1 MSYFQTGEL
10 AALRTEYALSF
21 DRTCTV
27 PGTRTVTNAGDGTW
41 SEGTADDVALVP
53 CSFMAAAGNERV
65 VGGAVAQ
72 IGNYVMRFAWNLSLT
87 PRMTI
92 AVDAH
97 ADGRPAKTFQ
107 LVAPLDEAF
116 MVGQRWLATEG
127 G

>member
-1 MSYFQTGEL
+1 MSFFQTGEL

-27 PGTRTVTNAGDGTW
+27 PGASSVTNTGDGGW
-41 SEGTADDVALVP
+41 SEGTTGDTAGVP
-53 CSFMAAAGNERV
+53 CSFMAAAGNERL
-65 VGGAVAQ
+65 VGGAIAQ
-72 IGNYVMRFAWNLSLT
+72 VGNYILRFGWNVSLS
-87 PRMTI
+87 PKMTI
-92 AVDAH
+92 AVDVT

-127 G
+127 